1 VRRIIAIALLIVVVT
16 AGCTAPTGQQPSV
29 ETTAIESAETTAI
42 EPVETT
48 TADSAETT
56 RTAIE
61 TTRRTTT
68 DSEPEKGDQFLSV
81 SELNESQAAEWNAS
95 KRAAFG
101 NLSEER
107 QQVVKRAI
115 ECDCNVELH
124 GEFSFYDEDRIE
136 VLSYDSRFYFLRV
149 VIV

>member
-29 ETTAIESAETTAI
+29 ETTAIEST
-42 EPVETT
+42 
-48 TADSAETT
+48 ETT
-56 RTAIE
+56 RPAIE

-81 SELNESQAAEWNAS
+81 SELNASQAAEWNAS